1 MSATVRVMLVDD
13 HAVLRT
19 GLQRLLE
26 QKSGV
31 KVVAE
36 AGNGEQAYQTFG
48 THSPDVAVMDLTMPG
63 MGGLESLRRILARWP
78 AARVVVFSMH
88 DEAAFAAQAL
98 SAGARGYV
106 AKSDEADEL
115 VQAVQEVAAGRSY
128 ISRGVAQ
135 KVALHTLVRED
146 DLLARLST
154 REFEIFRLLA
164 EGGSVEKIAEMLK
177 ISQKTVANHQT
188 ILKQKLNVSSPVE
201 LVRLAIRYGVIEG

>member
-1 MSATVRVMLVDD
+1 MSATVRIMLVDD

-26 QKSGV
+26 QQSGV

-36 AGNGEQAYQTFG
+36 AGNGEQAYQMFG
-48 THSPDVAVMDLTMPG
+48 THNPDVAVMDLTMPG
-63 MGGLESLRRILARWP
+63 MGGLEALRRILSRWP

-88 DEAAFAAQAL
+88 DEAAFAAQAI

-106 AKSDEADEL
+106 AKSDESDEL

-128 ISRGVAQ
+128 ISRSVAQ

-188 ILKQKLNVSSPVE
+188 ILKQKLNVSSPVD
-201 LVRLAIRYGVIEG
+201 LVRLAIRYGVIKG

>member
-13 HAVLRT
+13 HAVLRS

-26 QKSGV
+26 QKSGI

-36 AGNGEQAYQTFG
+36 AGNGEQAYQMFG

-88 DEAAFAAQAL
+88 DEAAFAAQAI

-115 VQAVQEVAAGRSY
+115 VLAVQEVAAGRSY

-188 ILKQKLNVSSPVE
+188 ILKQKLSVSSPVE

>member
-1 MSATVRVMLVDD
+1 MSASVRVMLVDD
-13 HAVLRT
+13 HAVLRS

-26 QKSGV
+26 QKADV

-36 AGNGEQAYQTFG
+36 AGNGEQAYQMFG
-48 THSPDVAVMDLTMPG
+48 THKPDVAVMDLTMPG
-63 MGGLESLRRILARWP
+63 MGGLESLRRILTRWP

-88 DEAAFAAQAL
+88 EEAAFAMQAI

-106 AKSDEADEL
+106 SKSDDADEL
-115 VQAVQEVAAGRSY
+115 AQAVQEVAAGRRY

-146 DLLARLST
+146 NPLARLST

-164 EGGSVEKIAEMLK
+164 EGGSVEKIAAMLK

-188 ILKQKLNVSSPVE
+188 LLKQKLNISSPVE